1 MGLLQP
7 QLQPSRL
14 PLRGLQVNRLCN
26 AFEPDVR
33 TLKLFTTLL
42 ITLSSRLAHIL
53 RTVGDVRV
61 LDGRDDAKTV
71 GEKGEHQQH
80 DYEAGERRCDR

>member
-1 MGLLQP
+1 LY
-7 QLQPSRL
+7 
-14 PLRGLQVNRLCN
+14 NE
-26 AFEPDVR
+26 FEPDVR
-33 TLKLFTTLL
+33 TLILFTTLL

-80 DYEAGERRCDR
+80 NYRPDRPRHRGAR